1 MKISEWSG
9 LSDFISELY
18 EREGEILAQFEIED
32 DDSLE
37 LAYLHRSYSKT
48 ILSVIEALITKR
60 NKTPE
65 QLAAL
70 CDSKYKLKW
79 QKLAETYF
87 YEYEPLAN
95 TDVEIS
101 ITDTTTEEHEDT
113 ETRDL
118 AGHSEQSGSQSGSS
132 SQSKYAYN
140 SSTQPVP
147 NTVASD
153 SAENSSEADTTDTG
167 TIGNE
172 GSKSITFTHS
182 EHRVGNIGVTT
193 SAQLITAQRELYIA
207 LFIDTFLSDL
217 DEFLT
222 VGTYDD

>member
-18 EREGEILAQFEIED
+18 EREDEILAQFEIED

-48 ILSVIEALITKR
+48 ILNVIEALITKR

-132 SQSKYAYN
+132 SQGKYAYN

-147 NTVASD
+147 NTVAND